1 METEHDGIRAIAR
14 RAAGRVRAAGE
25 APLAPTPG
33 IHVQVRSGAG
43 PQGADRG
50 NTKRPL
56 VEADCLD
63 KLSDGGSLAVPEG
76 AQVTPL
82 AREEAFRRD
91 IELIP
96 AKPRHHP
103 LTGSRATMASGRA
116 PEGAPKQGRT
126 VAVGSDHGGFSL
138 KGEVLGFL
146 ADLGYPS
153 RDMGTCSDDPCDYPD
168 FAAAVARE
176 VSEGRA
182 QVGIVIDGAGIGS
195 AMAAGKVFGVLAAN
209 CWNQASAL
217 NARTHNHANLLT
229 LGAGHLD
236 SALAREIVETFLKT
250 PTGPGR
256 HASRVKKIQAL
267 DLPRPSIGHPS

>member
-14 RAAGRVRAAGE
+14 RAAGRVRAAGGS
-25 APLAPTPG
+25 PLAPTPG
-33 IHVQVRSGAG
+33 VHVQVRSVTG
-43 PQGADRG
+43 PGGGDQANAR
-50 NTKRPL
+50 RAL
-56 VEADCLD
+56 VEADCLSR
-63 KLSDGGSLAVPEG
+63 LADGEVLTVPEG

-96 AKPRHHP
+96 AKPSYDA
-103 LTGSRATMASGRA
+103 LTGSPVNSGSARVS
-116 PEGAPKQGRT
+116 QSVRT

-146 ADLGYPS
+146 ADLGFPS
-153 RDMGTCSDDPCDYPD
+153 RDMGTGSDAPCDYPD

-182 QVGIVIDGAGIGS
+182 QFGIVIDGAGIGS
-195 AMAAGKVFGVLAAN
+195 AMAAGKVSGVLAAN
-209 CWNQASAL
+209 CWSQASAF

-256 HASRVKKIQAL
+256 HANRVKKIQAL
-267 DLPRPSIGHPS
+267 DLPRPSIGHLSR

>member
-33 IHVQVRSGAG
+33 VHVQVRSVTG
-43 PQGADRG
+43 PEGGDRA
-50 NTKRPL
+50 TVRRPL
-56 VEADCLD
+56 VEADCLS
-63 KLSDGGSLAVPEG
+63 KLSDGEPLTLPEG

-96 AKPRHHP
+96 ARPRSHP
-103 LTGSRATMASGRA
+103 LTGSPASTGPAGA
-116 PEGAPKQGRT
+116 PEQGRT

-146 ADLGYPS
+146 ADLGYPA

-182 QVGIVIDGAGIGS
+182 QLGIVIDGAGIGS
-195 AMAAGKVFGVLAAN
+195 AMAAGKVPGVLAAN
-209 CWNQASAL
+209 CWNKASAI

-236 SALAREIVETFLKT
+236 LALAREIIETFLKT

-256 HASRVKKIQAL
+256 HARRVKKIQAL
-267 DLPRPSIGHPS
+267 DLPRPSIGLPS

>member
-25 APLAPTPG
+25 APLAPSPG
-33 IHVQVRSGAG
+33 LHVQVRSGTG
-43 PQGADRG
+43 PEGADRA
-50 NTKRPL
+50 NAKRPL
-56 VEADCLD
+56 VEADCLR
-63 KLSDGGSLAVPEG
+63 KLSDGESLTVPEG
-76 AQVTPL
+76 AHVTPL

-96 AKPRHHP
+96 ARPHSHA
-103 LTGSRATMASGRA
+103 LTGTPAGTSPSSA
-116 PEGAPKQGRT
+116 PEPGRT

-153 RDMGTCSDDPCDYPD
+153 RDMGTRSDDPCDYPD

-182 QVGIVIDGAGIGS
+182 QWGIMIDGAGIGS
-195 AMAAGKVFGVLAAN
+195 AMAAGKLSGVLAAN

-217 NARTHNHANLLT
+217 NARIHNHANLLT

-250 PTGPGR
+250 PIGSGR

-267 DLPRPSIGHPS
+267 DLPRPSIGLPS

>member
-1 METEHDGIRAIAR
+1 
-14 RAAGRVRAAGE
+14 
-25 APLAPTPG
+25 
-33 IHVQVRSGAG
+33 
-43 PQGADRG
+43 
-50 NTKRPL
+50 
-56 VEADCLD
+56 VEADCLRN
-63 KLSDGGSLAVPEG
+63 LSDGEPLTVPEG

-96 AKPRHHP
+96 ARPPYHA
-103 LTGSRATMASGRA
+103 LTGSSASSG
-116 PEGAPKQGRT
+116 PERVPERVRI

-138 KGEVLGFL
+138 KAEVLGFL
-146 ADLGYPS
+146 ADLGYS
-153 RDMGTCSDDPCDYPD
+153 SCDMGTGSDAPCDYPD

-182 QVGIVIDGAGIGS
+182 QLGIVIDGAGIGS
-195 AMAAGKVFGVLAAN
+195 AMAAGKVPGVLAAN
-209 CWNQASAL
+209 CWSQASAL

-256 HASRVKKIQAL
+256 HANRVKKIQAL
-267 DLPRPSIGHPS
+267 DSPRPSIGHPS

>member
-33 IHVQVRSGAG
+33 IHVQMRSGTGPGVAG
-43 PQGADRG
+43 RG
-50 NTKRPL
+50 NAKRPL
-56 VEADCLD
+56 VEAECLD
-63 KLSDGGSLAVPEG
+63 KLSDGESLTVPEG

-96 AKPRHHP
+96 ARPPYHP
-103 LTGSRATMASGRA
+103 LTGSPAGMAPKRASESGRV
-116 PEGAPKQGRT
+116 

-138 KGEVLGFL
+138 KAEVLGFL

-153 RDMGTCSDDPCDYPD
+153 RDMGTYSDDPCDYPD

-182 QVGIVIDGAGIGS
+182 QWGIVIDGAGIGS
-195 AMAAGKVFGVLAAN
+195 AMAAGKVPGVLAAN
-209 CWNQASAL
+209 CWNQASAV

-250 PTGPGR
+250 PAGPGR
-256 HASRVKKIQAL
+256 HASRVKKIQDL
-267 DLPRPSIGHPS
+267 DLPRPSIGHPSR